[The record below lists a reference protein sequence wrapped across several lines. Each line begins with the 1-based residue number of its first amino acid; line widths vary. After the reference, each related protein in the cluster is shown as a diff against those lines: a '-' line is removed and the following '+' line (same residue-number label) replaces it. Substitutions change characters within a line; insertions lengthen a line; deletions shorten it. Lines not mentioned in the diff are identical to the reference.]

1 VTTLVGLDL
10 AGRRVL
16 VAGAGAVGTRRARGL
31 AAEGAH
37 VVLVDPN
44 PSDAARALAA
54 APPRGRVELVERAVT
69 EADVGDAW
77 LVVAATANADVDAAV
92 ARWCEERRT
101 WCVRGATGTA
111 RTVAAT
117 RHDDLVVGV
126 VSEADPD
133 PRRSAAVRD
142 ALALLLSTGQVDL
155 RRRRGHAGRVVLVG
169 GGPGDPGLLTVA
181 GMEALATADV
191 VVADRLG
198 TAGLLD
204 RLAPD
209 VEVVHVGK
217 TAQRH
222 PVPQAEINRLLV
234 ERAQRGQA
242 VVRLKGGDPFVY
254 GRGGEEVHAC
264 REAGVDVEV
273 VPGISSALA
282 VPGLAGIP
290 LTQRGVSS
298 SVLVSSGHAGADPA
312 ALAALAAGATLVLLM
327 AVASLGEICA
337 AAVGAGLDPDLQVAI
352 VENGSLER
360 QRVTHATLSTA
371 AEVAARV
378 GVRSPAVV
386 VVGAVAAEGFIDD
399 PACATEAGDA

>member
-1 VTTLVGLDL
+1 MTTLVGLDL
-10 AGRRVL
+10 AGRQVL

-54 APPRGRVELVERAVT
+54 APPGGRVELVERAVT

-77 LVVAATANADVDAAV
+77 LVVAATANADVDATV

-126 VSEADPD
+126 VSDADPD
-133 PRRSAAVRD
+133 PRRSTAVRD
-142 ALALLLSTGQVDL
+142 ALALLLSTGQIDL

-169 GGPGDPGLLTVA
+169 GGPGDPGLLTLA

-234 ERAQRGQA
+234 EHARRGQA

-290 LTQRGVSS
+290 VTQRGVSS

-337 AAVGAGLDPDLQVAI
+337 AAVGAGIDPDLPVAL